1 MPGNYSQL
9 HSYRLQGGINRQGGS
24 TAQYCASAV
33 VILGLICGAVLVFVL
48 SFAAVEF
55 VCTFSG
61 AEKCM
66 ALANH
71 MRMLADM
78 KNKANTPSVAGVT
91 TAGALGYHGPFAD
104 AVLTAMPYKPVA
116 RGFWTDDLT
125 TDEANAFCRK
135 VFGTLVQGQNARS
148 IPMVHLDDSM
158 DCKSCMQ
165 QHDAPYTPESIMTCL
180 APLHFRGYD
189 LPAP

>member
-1 MPGNYSQL
+1 MSSQRDSCAKIL
-9 HSYRLQGGINRQGGS
+9 KVARSAPEGQLKKELQDVYDGAQKGIQDNQETFETYEDEERELDSKGKFWIETGKLAFTFAGKLLSFIPIFQGGINRQGGS
-24 TAQYCASAV
+24 TAQYCAIAV
-33 VILGLICGAVLVFVL
+33 VILDLVCGAVLVFVL

-71 MRMLADM
+71 MRMLSDM
-78 KNKANTPSVAGVT
+78 QNKANTPSVAGVT

-116 RGFWTDDLT
+116 RGF
-125 TDEANAFCRK
+125 
-135 VFGTLVQGQNARS
+135 
-148 IPMVHLDDSM
+148 LD
-158 DCKSCMQ
+158 
-165 QHDAPYTPESIMTCL
+165 
-180 APLHFRGYD
+180 
-189 LPAP
+189 